1 VDDAARVLRLH
12 LALAAAGAA
21 ALAFMVAALIGALRF
36 DMPPGAESH
45 THWELIQSALSPGSI
60 ATLAL
65 GSVGLAVALAA
76 LRSLWRQWRRSRAF
90 VRGLS
95 VVRDERGVRV
105 FAEDRPMA
113 FCAGLLRPRVHLST
127 GAVAMLSEAEL
138 AAVVAHERHHV
149 RRRDPLRL
157 FLVRTVADALFVL
170 PALPRL
176 AERYAA
182 LVELGADDAAVAAN
196 GGDAAPLAS
205 ALLAFDDRSSSA
217 VVGIDPVRVDH
228 LCGEGAA
235 WRLPVALVSWSALVV
250 GAIMVAAERAGE
262 AGERLS
268 LTVPLLTH
276 HLCLV
281 TANLVPLLAGA
292 AALLATTRGRTT
304 GSHNPRQTG

>member
-1 VDDAARVLRLH
+1 
-12 LALAAAGAA
+12 LALAAAGTV
-21 ALAFMVAALIGALRF
+21 ALAFVVAALIGALSF
-36 DMPPGAESH
+36 EMPAGAESH
-45 THWELIQSALSPGSI
+45 SHWELVRSALSPGSV

-65 GSVGLAVALAA
+65 GSLSLAVVLATVG
-76 LRSLWRQWRRSRAF
+76 SLWRQWRHSRAF
-90 VRGLS
+90 VHRLG
-95 VVRDERGVRV
+95 VVREDGGVRV
-105 FAEDRPMA
+105 FVADRPMA
-113 FCAGLLRPRVHLST
+113 FCAGLLRPRVHVST
-127 GAVAMLSEAEL
+127 GTIAMLSEAEL
-138 AAVVAHERHHV
+138 AAVVAHERHHA

-157 FLVRTVADALFVL
+157 FVVRTVADALFVL

-205 ALLAFDDRSSSA
+205 ALLAFDDRASSA
-217 VVGIDPVRVDH
+217 VAGIDPVRVDH
-228 LCGEGAA
+228 LCGERGS
-235 WRLPVALVSWSALVV
+235 WHVPVVLVSLSALVV
-250 GAIMVAAERAGE
+250 GAIVVAAERAGE

-281 TANLVPLLAGA
+281 TANLIPLLAGA

>member
-1 VDDAARVLRLH
+1 
-12 LALAAAGAA
+12 LAAAGTA
-21 ALAFMVAALIGALRF
+21 ALVFVVAALVGALSF
-36 DMPPGAESH
+36 EMPPDAESH
-45 THWELIQSALSPGSI
+45 THWDLVRSALSPGSV

-65 GSVGLAVALAA
+65 GSLSLAVVLAT
-76 LRSLWRQWRRSRAF
+76 LRSIWRQCRRSRAF
-90 VRGLS
+90 VRRLA
-95 VVRDERGVRV
+95 VVRHDGDVRV
-105 FAEDRPMA
+105 IADDRLMA
-113 FCAGLLRPRVHLST
+113 FCAGLLRPRIHVST
-127 GAVAMLSEAEL
+127 GTVAMLSPAEL
-138 AAVVAHERHHV
+138 AAVIAHERHHV

-196 GGDAAPLAS
+196 DGDAAPLAS
-205 ALLAFDDRSSSA
+205 ALLAFDERASSA

-235 WRLPVALVSWSALVV
+235 WHLPLALVSWSGLVV
-250 GAIMVAAERAGE
+250 GAIVLAAERAGE

-268 LTVPLLTH
+268 LTVPLLTQ

-292 AALLATTRGRTT
+292 AALLVTTRRRTT
-304 GSHNPRQTG
+304 EGHNQRRSG